1 MEQQVKQER
10 LQGRLGPEIKEF
22 RQERRTLQLATVDE
36 EGRPNV
42 SYAPFVQN
50 QEGYFVLISDIA
62 RHARNLKANPQVS
75 LMMIEDEESSK
86 QLYARKRLTLDAQ
99 ASVVERETEL
109 WTQVIGQMQER
120 FGEIIDGLSQLQ
132 DFSLF
137 NLKAENGLFV
147 KGFGQAYQVSG
158 DDLVDFVHL
167 QEGHKKVSN
176 E

>member
-50 QEGYFVLISDIA
+50 QEGYFILISDIA

-86 QLYARKRLTLDAQ
+86 QLYARKRLTFDAQ

-109 WTQVIGQMQER
+109 WTQVICQMQER

>member
-1 MEQQVKQER
+1 MEHQVKQER

-86 QLYARKRLTLDAQ
+86 QLYARKRLTFDAQ

>member
-86 QLYARKRLTLDAQ
+86 QLYARKRLTFDAQ

-109 WTQVIGQMQER
+109 WAQVIGQMQER

>member
-86 QLYARKRLTLDAQ
+86 QLYARKRLTFDAQ

-167 QEGHKKVSN
+167 QEGHQKVSN

>member
-50 QEGYFVLISDIA
+50 QEGYFILISDIA

-86 QLYARKRLTLDAQ
+86 QLYARKRLTFDAQ

-109 WTQVIGQMQER
+109 WTQVISQMQER

>member
-50 QEGYFVLISDIA
+50 QKGYFVLISDIA

-86 QLYARKRLTLDAQ
+86 QLYARKRLTFDAQ

-109 WTQVIGQMQER
+109 WAQVIGQMQER

>member
-86 QLYARKRLTLDAQ
+86 QLYARKRLTFDAQ

-120 FGEIIDGLSQLQ
+120 FGEIIDGL
-132 DFSLF
+132 
-137 NLKAENGLFV
+137 
-147 KGFGQAYQVSG
+147 
-158 DDLVDFVHL
+158 
-167 QEGHKKVSN
+167 
-176 E
+176 